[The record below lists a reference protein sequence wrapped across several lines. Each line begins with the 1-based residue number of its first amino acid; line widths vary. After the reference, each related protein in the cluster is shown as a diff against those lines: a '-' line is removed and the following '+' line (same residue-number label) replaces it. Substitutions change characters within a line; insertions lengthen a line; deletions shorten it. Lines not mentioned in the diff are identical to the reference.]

1 LTKKLKYVR
10 VMTMS
15 DEDKKENSPK
25 SYDFGKYE
33 KIEVT
38 FESTTYAMNMGF
50 PEIPGGPYVGPF
62 PT

>member
-1 LTKKLKYVR
+1 
-10 VMTMS
+10 MS